1 MRLVIK
7 YFGAKTYLSV
17 ILKKGERNGALFSN
31 FNGFTAIIIA
41 FVQKGN
47 EDTLGV
53 EECLK

>member
-1 MRLVIK
+1 MRLLIK
-7 YFGAKTYLSV
+7 YFGAKTYFSV
-17 ILKKGERNGALFSN
+17 ILKKGESSN

-41 FVQKGN
+41 FVQKEN

>member
-7 YFGAKTYLSV
+7 YFEAKIYFYV
-17 ILKKGERNGALFSN
+17 ILKKGESNGALFSN
-31 FNGFTAIIIA
+31 FIGFTSIIIA